1 MKRYILKHHGV
12 WVISNVSFLLGYL
25 YSRNFSLNLLIT
37 WAGFM
42 LILNSKQSLFIKKYL
57 PFLIQSLAGWFLL
70 GVSVRNTTIVAATI
84 VIAIPYV
91 VYFLIWG
98 DRFVYSVITGFAFLV
113 LPVYI
118 VSGSFLYYLVILFY
132 FLNAVFKIRYMVT
145 GEKNLRK
152 LGILFLFAGLFIVV
166 SIGLSPLPY
175 LPLLDNLYFYAKP
188 YRVKLTTAGW
198 TETLKS
204 LIFVS
209 LLFLVWRP

>member
-1 MKRYILKHHGV
+1 MKRYVLKHHGV
-12 WVISNVSFLLGYL
+12 WVISNVSFLLGFL
-25 YSRNFSLNLLIT
+25 YTRSFAYNHILT
-37 WAGFM
+37 WLGFM
-42 LILNSKQSLFIKKYL
+42 LILNSKQSLFIKKYV
-57 PFLIQSLAGWFLL
+57 PFFLQALAGWLLL
-70 GVSVRNTTIVAATI
+70 GFSIKNPSIVAATV
-84 VIAIPYV
+84 VIAIPYI

-118 VSGSFLYYLVILFY
+118 ISGSFLYYLVILFY

-145 GEKNLRK
+145 GEEILRK
-152 LGILFLFAGLFIVV
+152 LGLVFFFSGIFIVV

-175 LPLLDNLYFYAKP
+175 LPLIDNLYFYIKP

-209 LLFLVWRP
+209 LLFMIWRV

>member
-70 GVSVRNTTIVAATI
+70 GISVRNTTIVAATI

-91 VYFLIWG
+91 VYFIIWG